1 MINLNKDEQAQYDK
15 VMGRIS
21 LSKDK
26 ETLGEHVVNLSKCM
40 VDLGKKSQVDL
51 CNQTARVVVA
61 LDYSGSMTR
70 LYRDGTIQDTLNR
83 LAPLGLSFDDNGALE
98 VYLFQNTYHRLPEM
112 TLSNYANYMKEVILT
127 SGYTMGGTQYAPVV
141 QAILADTGKL
151 GETKTGFFTNIF
163 GCSRNTIEPRKTGE
177 RVFVIFI
184 TDGEN
189 SDASTMDA
197 VIRASSESDIFI
209 QFIGIGSEHFNYLRK
224 LDDLSGRRIDNTGF
238 TQLTDLSAV
247 TDAELYTNVLSEF
260 AGWLKI
266 I

>member
-15 VMGRIS
+15 VMGKIS

-26 ETLGEHVVNLSKCM
+26 DILGNHVVNLSKCM
-40 VDLGKKSQVDL
+40 VDLSKKAQVDL

-61 LDYSGSMTR
+61 LDYSGSMQR
-70 LYRDGTIQDTLNR
+70 LYDNGTIQNTLNR

-98 VYLFQNTYHRLPEM
+98 VYLFQNDYHKLPEM
-112 TLSNYANYMKEVILT
+112 TLENYADYKQSVIDRC
-127 SGYTMGGTQYAPVV
+127 GYSMGGTCYAPVV
-141 QAILADTGKL
+141 EAIMRDTGKF
-151 GETKTGFFTNIF
+151 GEAKKGFFTSVF
-163 GCSRNTIEPRKTGE
+163 GGAKYTATVKKTGE

-189 SDASTMDA
+189 SDSSVMDA
-197 VIRASSESDIFI
+197 TIRTSSESDIFI
-209 QFIGIGSEHFNYLRK
+209 QFIGIGNERFTYLKK
-224 LDDLSGRRIDNTGF
+224 LDDLSGRRVDNTGF
-238 TQLTDLSAV
+238 TQLTDLATIEDS
-247 TDAELYTNVLSEF
+247 DLYTNVLQEF